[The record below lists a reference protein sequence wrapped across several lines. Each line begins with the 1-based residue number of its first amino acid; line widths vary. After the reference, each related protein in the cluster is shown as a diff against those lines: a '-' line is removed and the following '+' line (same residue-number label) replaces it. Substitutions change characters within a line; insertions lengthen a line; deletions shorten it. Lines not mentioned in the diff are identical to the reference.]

1 MSYDITSQVT
11 LHNLLHQR
19 SKDCKVLPHLLCQ
32 GREAMSPIL
41 TAGQAVVAA
50 SKSLLA
56 NTKDLA
62 MNPSDPELWQRY
74 SAHAKALNEAMRSLL
89 GAIK

>member
-1 MSYDITSQVT
+1 
-11 LHNLLHQR
+11 
-19 SKDCKVLPHLLCQ
+19 
-32 GREAMSPIL
+32 MSPIL

-56 NTKDLA
+56 SAKDLA
-62 MNPSDPELWQRY
+62 VNPSDPELWRRY
-74 SAHAKALNEAMRSLL
+74 SAHSKALTEAMRSLL